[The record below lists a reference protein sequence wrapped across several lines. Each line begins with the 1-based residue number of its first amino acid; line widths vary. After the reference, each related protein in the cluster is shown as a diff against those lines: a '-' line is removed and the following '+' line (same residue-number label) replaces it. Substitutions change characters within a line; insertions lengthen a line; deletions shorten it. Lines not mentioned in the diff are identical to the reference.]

1 MRPAHRATFLKPM
14 RHESGPID
22 GTPVLASSTGAQP
35 ALAPSGASAGASA
48 GAPADGAVGLTGIS
62 RLPRLRALRVPRAL
76 EEARAGK
83 IALCTIVAG
92 VLLLVLW
99 STHAPTNL
107 VPRSSELFARWEAG
121 PLYGLLGGL
130 KAGVTA
136 TNYAVSALIL
146 ILLGAYGVA
155 LAALRT
161 LSTRMI
167 VATIVAANLL
177 LMLGP
182 PFQLTDMGNYL
193 GYARLGGLHGLNPY
207 THVIGQEM
215 HDPIYHFATWNNLHS
230 PYGELFTALSYPLAF
245 LPIPVAYWVV
255 KVVTVLLS
263 LTLIGIVCWCA
274 KRLGRDPRYAA
285 VLVGLNPIYLIYAVG
300 GFHND
305 FFMLVPLTGAIA
317 FLLAGRDRSA
327 GAMLVVAVAVK
338 FSAVLLLPFLLVA
351 ARPTRRR
358 LQVIYGCVLAGIPL
372 LVMSVILFGFS
383 IPNLSQQGSLLTPF
397 SFPNLFGYLIGV
409 GGGTAGILRLA
420 DLVLVVVVVLLLRQR
435 GDWLSRAGWATFA
448 LIASLGWVMPW
459 YVIWL
464 LPLAALG
471 SSERLRRTALA
482 LTVFLVLVFLPSSNK
497 FLNLINFNPL
507 SGSAGQTSGALQSKL
522 SSYNPA
528 TTAPVQSS
536 Q

>member
-1 MRPAHRATFLKPM
+1 M

-22 GTPVLASSTGAQP
+22 GQPVLASSTGAQP
-35 ALAPSGASAGASA
+35 VLAPSGAGATAGAAS
-48 GAPADGAVGLTGIS
+48 ADGAAGLPGIA
-62 RLPRLRALRVPRAL
+62 RLPRARELRVL
-76 EEARAGK
+76 QEARAGK
-83 IALCTIVAG
+83 IALGSIVA
-92 VLLLVLW
+92 VLLVMVLF
-99 STHAPTNL
+99 STHGPTIL
-107 VPRSSELFARWEAG
+107 VPRSSQIFASWEAG
-121 PLYGLLGGL
+121 PLYGLLSGL
-130 KAGVTA
+130 KVGPTA
-136 TNYAVSALIL
+136 TNYALSGLIL
-146 ILLGAYGVA
+146 IMLAAYGVA

-161 LSTRMI
+161 LSMRMI
-167 VATIVAANLL
+167 VVTIVAANLI

-182 PFQLTDMGNYL
+182 PFQLTDISNYL
-193 GYARLGGLHGLNPY
+193 GYARLGGLHGMNPY

-245 LPIPVAYWVV
+245 LPIPVAYWVI

-285 VLVGLNPIYLIYAVG
+285 VLVGLNPIYLVYAVG

-305 FFMLVPLTGAIA
+305 FFMLVPLTASIA
-317 FLLAGRDRSA
+317 FLLAGRDKSA
-327 GAMLVVAVAVK
+327 GAMLVIAVAVK

-351 ARPTRRR
+351 ARPARRR

-372 LVMSVILFGFS
+372 LVMSLILFGFS

-397 SFPNLFGYLIGV
+397 SFPNLVGYFLGV
-409 GGGTAGILRLA
+409 GGGTSGVLRLA
-420 DLVLVVVVVLLLRQR
+420 DVVLVVAVVLLLRR
-435 GDWLSRAGWATFA
+435 KGDWLTRAGWATFA

-471 SSERLRRTALA
+471 SSQRLRRTAVA
-482 LTVFLVLVFLPSSNK
+482 LTVFLVLVFLPSSGK
-497 FLNLINFNPL
+497 LWSLINFNAL
-507 SGSAGQTSGALQSKL
+507 SGSAGQASSSLQAKL
-522 SSYNPA
+522 ASYSPDS
-528 TTAPVQSS
+528 TAAVQPG